1 VYVRDLFYRK
11 YCVCFI
17 ASSSKSYRFVWR
29 DFFFRDD
36 SDENIIYL
44 SFKEIYVAVSR
55 HSYKRPQIEILL
67 RNQCSL
73 QSSIFFPGTFSP
85 SNRGTCSHSF
95 HSALRCTRWIFHLL
109 LHTVTYYLIPFWI
122 SASRFDENYVIVT
135 ISLLSKIVFINKNQ
149 WKCDR

>member
-1 VYVRDLFYRK
+1 MCTLEIYFLGNIAVFTYRVFHRIISICLTSLF
-11 YCVCFI
+11 FHH
-17 ASSSKSYRFVWR
+17 
-29 DFFFRDD
+29 DD

-73 QSSIFFPGTFSP
+73 QSSVFFLTVPSSP

-95 HSALRCTRWIFHLL
+95 QTPRFVALDGSSIYFCIQ
-109 LHTVTYYLIPFWI
+109 LHITWFPSGFPPRGLM
-122 SASRFDENYVIVT
+122 
-135 ISLLSKIVFINKNQ
+135 KIT
-149 WKCDR
+149 